1 MTKIFFRP
9 VRHVLEPRVD
19 IRSLSFDEF
28 RMLAALIEAA
38 SKAYEKGYKTQS
50 VASFELSYID
60 TRVFAHLDS
69 LNTLAKL
76 KKIIC
81 I

>member
-9 VRHVLEPRVD
+9 VRHVVEPRVD

-28 RMLAALIEAA
+28 RMLAALITAA
-38 SKAYEKGYKTQS
+38 SKAYEKGYDDIT
-50 VASFELSYID
+50 VGSFKLSYID

-69 LNTLAKL
+69 LKTLAKL
-76 KKIIC
+76 EKIIC
-81 I
+81 V